1 MKDLKNIRQELD
13 KIDWKIIELI
23 SQRML
28 LQPNVAEY
36 KKENWLEIDQPER
49 EKVLLSQ
56 KKEIAKKFWISEKLI
71 WKLFTDLIEEWKK
84 IQEKIIFWKN
94 SKNSNKNDKI
104 NSWTLNKK
112 KIVNSKKEI
121 FFKERD
127 IFFLYHWENIW
138 FEQNWT
144 WKDFL
149 RPVIVLKKFWN
160 KSFLWVSL
168 TTTERE
174 WDFFFNFTFLKEW
187 FKRKNTALLNQI
199 KTFDLNRLKHKIWVI
214 EERDFSLLKNKIK
227 KLI

>member
-149 RPVIVLKKFWN
+149 RPVIILKKFWN